1 MDYSACN
8 LLNTLLQLAPRRTAE
23 APADARGLYSLIDHQ
38 GQFRYIGSTSSAD
51 QSLYER
57 IHQRHRTGS
66 EGMSHYL
73 SDIYNTGRMWRDR
86 KDASTAVDGKLAKR
100 LRNCFIADYCRA
112 VWLVLPDHVDI
123 AALEREVLA
132 IAPPEAIAWN
142 GRAMPSYEEPFDL
155 VDRTIARLGWGERE
169 IAAIERQR
177 QRHLSI
183 GRPAVAAVVAAA
195 PPVAAA
201 LNGLP
206 KGEVRFFALDVE
218 TANCDRGSICQV
230 GIAGVRPDN
239 SVMTWSSY
247 VDPQTDSW
255 ACSGIHGIT
264 AETVRGA
271 PTFAQLLPKLE
282 QLLAGR
288 IVFQHS
294 SFDSTAIAAAS
305 RQAGLAAPEWVWRD
319 SVRVARCAWPELK
332 DNGGHGLASLRHHLR
347 LKFKHHDAGEDAR
360 ASAEVVLRA
369 ERLLG
374 AGVFESN
381 PAKIRSFRRESLLN
395 VDGPSPK
402 EWTRPFDVTPASEEG
417 FVYRLGQ
424 TEITAGNIANNHIY
438 LRGFFER
445 FPAEA
450 IGGSNKANAA
460 ACEIVIEWGGT
471 ERVVTDLDGK
481 KKFFRKR
488 SWIRDFFATHDV
500 VVGTVVFVDQI
511 GPLRYRL
518 TVAER

>member
-1 MDYSACN
+1 
-8 LLNTLLQLAPRRTAE
+8 
-23 APADARGLYSLIDHQ
+23 
-38 GQFRYIGSTSSAD
+38 
-51 QSLYER
+51 
-57 IHQRHRTGS
+57 
-66 EGMSHYL
+66 
-73 SDIYNTGRMWRDR
+73 
-86 KDASTAVDGKLAKR
+86 
-100 LRNCFIADYCRA
+100 
-112 VWLVLPDHVDI
+112 
-123 AALEREVLA
+123 
-132 IAPPEAIAWN
+132 
-142 GRAMPSYEEPFDL
+142 
-155 VDRTIARLGWGERE
+155 
-169 IAAIERQR
+169 
-177 QRHLSI
+177 
-183 GRPAVAAVVAAA
+183 
-195 PPVAAA
+195 
-201 LNGLP
+201 
-206 KGEVRFFALDVE
+206 
-218 TANCDRGSICQV
+218 
-230 GIAGVRPDN
+230 
-239 SVMTWSSY
+239 
-247 VDPQTDSW
+247 
-255 ACSGIHGIT
+255 
-264 AETVRGA
+264 
-271 PTFAQLLPKLE
+271 
-282 QLLAGR
+282 
-288 IVFQHS
+288 
-294 SFDSTAIAAAS
+294 
-305 RQAGLAAPEWVWRD
+305 
-319 SVRVARCAWPELK
+319 
-332 DNGGHGLASLRHHLR
+332 